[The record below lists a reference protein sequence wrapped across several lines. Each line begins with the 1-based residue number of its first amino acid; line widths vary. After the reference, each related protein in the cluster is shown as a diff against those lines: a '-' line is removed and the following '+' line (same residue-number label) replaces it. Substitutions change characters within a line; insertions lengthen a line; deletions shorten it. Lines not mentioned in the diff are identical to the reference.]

1 MIVVFDERPSLIFKT
16 LQVVRSFDRRRNE
29 LVCVAYRDLSIKG
42 SQKNSI
48 SSAPIVAWPE
58 L

>member
-1 MIVVFDERPSLIFKT
+1 MVFDERPSLIFKT
-16 LQVVRSFDRRRNE
+16 FQVVRFFDRRRNE
-29 LVCVAYRDLSIKG
+29 LVCMAYRDLFIKG
-42 SQKNSI
+42 SAKNSI